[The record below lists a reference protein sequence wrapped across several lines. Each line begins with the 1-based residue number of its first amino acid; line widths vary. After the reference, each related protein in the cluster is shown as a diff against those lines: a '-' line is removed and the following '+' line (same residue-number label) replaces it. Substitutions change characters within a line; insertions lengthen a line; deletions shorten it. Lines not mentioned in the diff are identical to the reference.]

1 MQFIQVLNIFSIP
14 YLYIIESSSFED
26 QPSNLWLLDLSLS
39 CLTVQ
44 NNFTICIGHSL
55 NMFALKR
62 NLAFGHCWKLRG
74 GGEIIRPSD
83 QSCDYS
89 CSVKSGNAIFT
100 T

>member
-39 CLTVQ
+39 CFTVQ
-44 NNFTICIGHSL
+44 NNFTICIGYSL
-55 NMFALKR
+55 NMFAMKG
-62 NLAFGHCWKLRG
+62 NLAFGHCWKLK
-74 GGEIIRPSD
+74 GEKKIIRPSD
-83 QSCDYS
+83 QTCYYS
-89 CSVKSGNAIFT
+89 CSVKGGNAICT